1 LKKQTKLNSY
11 SFYLFQGLDDTLL
24 SLNLEENRL
33 VSVPVDSLSSLS
45 NLQSLSLAYNS
56 LKRLEM
62 SGPQST
68 DDSIQMKALTKLDL
82 SFSKAERTNICQL
95 LDLAPKLE
103 HLVYLGNSANQ
114 LACIEN
120 NNIQSLELGFND
132 NLESLDPAVFYSMSR
147 LKSLSIQNCPQL
159 DKIAVDTLMA
169 NTRLEEIN
177 ITSNLKLETISLE
190 VFSHLPS
197 LRILNLSKTI

>member
-1 LKKQTKLNSY
+1 MKKQTKLNSY

-24 SLNLEENRL
+24 SLNLEQNRL

>member
-1 LKKQTKLNSY
+1 MKKQTKLNSY

>member
-1 LKKQTKLNSY
+1 
-11 SFYLFQGLDDTLL
+11 L
-24 SLNLEENRL
+24 SLNLEQNRL

>member
-24 SLNLEENRL
+24 SLNLEQNRL